1 VVAPF
6 VHCTTE
12 QGRMFPPVT
21 VKVTEVVPAIAAT
34 GEAEMFVGAGSSEGE
49 IVKGVRFDGTPE
61 LETRIFTI
69 PAEIRSEIG
78 MMALS
83 CVGLTN
89 VVARDVVIAGT
100 DPVAGIT
107 QSTAEPATKFA
118 PVTVRATCEGLH
130 DAAAA
135 EEVVEAETF
144 VIEGGMIENGTGA
157 GQFTDCVG
165 TQGVML
171 KAVRFAV

>member
-1 VVAPF
+1 MALPT

-12 QGRMFPPVT
+12 QGSMFPPVT
-21 VKVTEVVPAIAAT
+21 VKVTEVVPAIAAA

-49 IVKGVRFDGTPE
+49 IVKGDRFDGTPE
-61 LETRIFTI
+61 LETSIFTI

-78 MMALS
+78 MMAVS
-83 CVGLTN
+83 CVELTN

-107 QSTAEPATKFA
+107 QFTAEPATKFA
-118 PVTVRATCEGLH
+118 PFTVRTTSEALH

-144 VIEGGMIENGTGA
+144 EIEGGMIVNGTGA
-157 GQFTDCVG
+157 GQITDCVV

-171 KAVRFAV
+171 NAVKFAV